1 MTRRPGFLILFGF
14 LLGGHAAAAPNEGK
28 CTEAAYAVVGKHLKI
43 EEFASRRQG
52 GSVIAES
59 CKTLPDDGDLMLSV
73 FAYDAGVENQKQI
86 IVAIINKKSKRVVS
100 TYKKDVDEDAITEV
114 GEYSLKLDT
123 APYQLAADMRAYGV
137 RFRSSARGAS
147 CGEARSGDELT
158 LFVPEGR
165 NLRPVLSLDMYQQR
179 LIQGCIGAATGSDIW
194 REANLAIDIADSVSN
209 GFHDL
214 RVIARINV
222 DGNVEPPPR
231 VKITVQRH
239 ILRYDGKSYKT
250 GKNIPWWLGI

>member
-1 MTRRPGFLILFGF
+1 
-14 LLGGHAAAAPNEGK
+14 
-28 CTEAAYAVVGKHLKI
+28 VVGKHLKI

-59 CKTLPDDGDLMLSV
+59 CKTLPNDGDLMLSA
-73 FAYDAGVENQKQI
+73 FAYDAGVEGQKQI
-86 IVAIINKKSKRVVS
+86 IVAVINRKSKRVVS
-100 TYKKDVDEDAITEV
+100 SYKKDVDEDATTEV

-123 APYQLAADMRAYGV
+123 APYQLAADTRAYGV

-147 CGEARSGDELT
+147 CGEGRSGDELT

-165 NLRPVLSLDMYQQR
+165 KLRPVLSLDMYHQR
-179 LIQGCIGAATGSDIW
+179 LIQGCIGAATGADIW
-194 REANLAIDIADSVSN
+194 REASLTIDIAESVSN

-214 RVIARINV
+214 RATARISV
-222 DGNVEPPPR
+222 DGNVEPRPR
-231 VKITVQRH
+231 VKIAVQNR

-250 GKNIPWWLGI
+250 GRNNPWWLDN